1 MGEENVKKMKVSELR
16 EALSQRGMS
25 TEGLKA
31 DLVNRLQARLDEEEF
46 GGIDAPITPTA
57 AAPVA
62 EATAIANIAKKA
74 EVAKTLE
81 SKIEKPEEIVKAS
94 PPEQEIVE
102 KVVADKTDSV
112 IEGEKKEGETS
123 NETSNSEASKPK
135 GEISFAEKKA
145 ARAARFKIPVVKTE
159 EQRKKDRGERFSSKR
174 NKGNKKDGPKKKA
187 KVESL
192 LPKDEIEKRLERL
205 TKYGGNQN
213 QAEIDKLKAMLR
225 KYRFQ

>member
-1 MGEENVKKMKVSELR
+1 
-16 EALSQRGMS
+16 MS

-62 EATAIANIAKKA
+62 EATATTNIDKEA
-74 EVAKTLE
+74 EAAKTLD
-81 SKIEKPEEIVKAS
+81 SKDEKSEDIVKS
-94 PPEQEIVE
+94 NPPKQEV
-102 KVVADKTDSV
+102 VDDRVADKTDSL
-112 IEGEKKEGETS
+112 IEGKTKEDGTS
-123 NETSNSEASKPK
+123 NEAPTSAASKPK
-135 GEISFAEKKA
+135 GEMSFAEKKA
-145 ARAARFKIPVVKTE
+145 ARAARFKIPVVKTD
-159 EQRKKDRGERFSSKR
+159 EQRKKDRQKRFSGKR
-174 NKGNKKDGPKKKA
+174 NKDNKKDAPNKKA

-205 TKYGGNQN
+205 NKYGGNEN

-225 KYRFQ
+225 RYRFQQ

>member
-1 MGEENVKKMKVSELR
+1 L
-16 EALSQRGMS
+16 S

-62 EATAIANIAKKA
+62 EATTTTNIVKEADAA
-74 EVAKTLE
+74 ENLD
-81 SKIEKPEEIVKAS
+81 SKDEKSEDIVKAN
-94 PPEQEIVE
+94 PPEQEVVD
-102 KVVADKTDSV
+102 KGVADKTNSV
-112 IEGEKKEGETS
+112 IERKKKEDGTS
-123 NETSNSEASKPK
+123 NEAPTSGALKPK
-135 GEISFAEKKA
+135 GEMSFAEKKA
-145 ARAARFKIPVVKTE
+145 ARAARFKIPVVKTDE
-159 EQRKKDRGERFSSKR
+159 HSKKDRDKLFSGKR
-174 NKGNKKDGPKKKA
+174 NKDNKKDGPKKKA

-205 TKYGGNQN
+205 NKYGGNEN

-225 KYRFQ
+225 RYRFQ